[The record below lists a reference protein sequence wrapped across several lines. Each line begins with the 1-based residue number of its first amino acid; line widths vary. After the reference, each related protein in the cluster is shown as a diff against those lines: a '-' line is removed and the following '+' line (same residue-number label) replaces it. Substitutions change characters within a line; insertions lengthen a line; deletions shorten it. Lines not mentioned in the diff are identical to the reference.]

1 MRKTFCLLLLVVL
14 TGNAHAEDVLRVHNW
29 THYIE
34 PEVLAAFQRESG
46 IRVEY
51 TTFGSAA
58 ELDAAMVGP
67 AQYDLVVPSH
77 FQLTRLI
84 GEKRL
89 QALDFSRLPH
99 HDSLDPA
106 LLAML
111 AGFDSANRYAVPY
124 LWGSVGLV
132 SNPSLAGAAFGG
144 PLPNSWSL
152 LFDPQQSERL
162 ASCGLGMLDARE
174 ETLSLWLN
182 YRGRNLSKSGTRQI
196 DQAGKQ
202 LLALQG
208 KVRNLDNDGYIAAL
222 AEGRLCVA
230 MAWVG
235 HALMAVERNPA
246 LRYRIPDEG
255 ALVFIDSLA
264 IPTNAARPDLAY
276 RFIDYLLQP
285 DNARRNALASRF
297 YSPLAADSPE
307 MARLAREQPMLVPDQ
322 AERKRLYFLE
332 RLTPEQKARVDALWQ
347 QIKAARTAL

>member
-1 MRKTFCLLLLVVL
+1 MRKTFCLLLLNL
-14 TGNAHAEDVLRVHNW
+14 LAGFAQGEEVLRVFNW
-29 THYIE
+29 TNYIE

-46 IRVEY
+46 VRVEY
-51 TTFGSAA
+51 DTFSTAA
-58 ELDAAMVGP
+58 ELDAALAGP
-67 AQYDLVVPSH
+67 AKYDLVVPSH
-77 FQLTRLI
+77 FQLTWLI

-89 QALDFSRLPH
+89 QALDLARLPH
-99 HDSLDPA
+99 HASLDPA

-111 AGFDSANRYAVPY
+111 AGFNSANRYVVPY

-132 SNPSLAGAAFGG
+132 SNPSLAEPAFGG

-152 LFDPQQSERL
+152 LFDPQQRASL
-162 ASCGLGMLDARE
+162 AGCGVGMLDAPE

-182 YRGRNLSKSGTRQI
+182 YRGRNLSMGGTRQI
-196 DQAGKQ
+196 DQAGEQ
-202 LLALQG
+202 LLAQQPQ
-208 KVRNLDNDGYIAAL
+208 VRNLDNDRYIDDL
-222 AEGRLCVA
+222 AGGKLCVA

-235 HALMAVERNPA
+235 HALTAAERNPA

-264 IPTNAARPDLAY
+264 IPANAARPDLAY

-297 YSPLAADSPE
+297 YSPLAADEPE
-307 MARLAREQPMLVPDQ
+307 MKRLAQEQPMLVPDQ

-332 RLTPEQKARVDALWQ
+332 RLTPAQKARVDGVWERVKAVRAL
-347 QIKAARTAL
+347 

>member
-1 MRKTFCLLLLVVL
+1 MKKMFCLLLCTLL
-14 TGNAHAEDVLRVHNW
+14 AGFAQAEEVLRVYNW
-29 THYIE
+29 TNYIE

-51 TTFGSAA
+51 TTFSTAA
-58 ELDAAMVGP
+58 ELDAAMAGT

-77 FQLTRLI
+77 FQLARLI

-89 QALDFSRLPH
+89 QPLDVSLLPH
-99 HDSLDPA
+99 ANSLDPA

-111 AGFDSANRYAVPY
+111 AGFDSANRYVVPY
-124 LWGSVGLV
+124 LWGSVGMV
-132 SNPSLAGAAFGG
+132 SNPALAEPAFGG
-144 PLPNSWSL
+144 ALPNSWSL
-152 LFDPQQSERL
+152 LFDEQQRSRL
-162 ASCGLGMLDARE
+162 ASCGLGMLDAPE

-182 YRGRNLSKSGTRQI
+182 YRGRNLSKGGTRQI

-202 LLALQG
+202 LLAMQG
-208 KVRNLDNDGYIAAL
+208 QFRNLDNDGYVADL
-222 AEGRLCVA
+222 AGGRLCVA

-235 HALMAVERNPA
+235 HALTAAEKNPA
-246 LRYRIPDEG
+246 LRFRIPDEG

-285 DNARRNALASRF
+285 DNARRNALASHF
-297 YSPLAADSPE
+297 YSSLRADSPE
-307 MARLAREQPMLVPDQ
+307 MARLAKEQPMLVPNQ
-322 AERKRLYFLE
+322 VERKRLYFLE

-347 QIKAARTAL
+347 QIKASRTAL

>member
-1 MRKTFCLLLLVVL
+1 MKKTFCLLLWTLMAGL
-14 TGNAHAEDVLRVHNW
+14 AHGEEVLRVYNW
-29 THYIE
+29 ANYIE

-51 TTFGSAA
+51 ATFSTAA
-58 ELDAAMVGP
+58 DLDAALAGP

-77 FQLTRLI
+77 FQLARLI
-84 GEKRL
+84 GDKRL
-89 QALDFSRLPH
+89 LPLDVNQLRH
-99 HDSLDPA
+99 YDSLDPA

-111 AGFDSANRYAVPY
+111 AGFDAANRYVVPY

-132 SNPSLAGAAFGG
+132 SNPALAEPAFGG

-152 LFDPQQSERL
+152 LFDEQPRARL
-162 ASCGLGMLDARE
+162 AACGLGLLDAPE

-182 YRGRNLSKSGTRQI
+182 YRGRNLSMGGTRQI

-202 LLALQG
+202 LLAMQG
-208 KVRNLDNDGYIAAL
+208 QVRNLDNDGYIDDL
-222 AEGRLCVA
+222 ASGKLCVA

-235 HALMAVERNPA
+235 HALTAAERNPA

-264 IPTNAARPDLAY
+264 IPANAARPDLAY
-276 RFIDYLLQP
+276 RFIDYLLEP
-285 DNARRNALASRF
+285 GNARRNALASRF
-297 YSPLAADSPE
+297 YSSLRADAPE
-307 MARLAREQPMLVPDQ
+307 MLRLAKEQPMLVPDQ

-332 RLTPEQKARVDALWQ
+332 RLTPAQKARVDALWQ
-347 QIKAARTAL
+347 QVKAVRTAL

>member
-1 MRKTFCLLLLVVL
+1 MKKTFCLLLCTLL
-14 TGNAHAEDVLRVHNW
+14 TAFAQAEEVLRVYNW
-29 THYIE
+29 TNYID

-51 TTFGSAA
+51 TTFNTAA
-58 ELDAAMVGP
+58 DLDAALAGS

-89 QALDFSRLPH
+89 QSLDFAQLPH
-99 HDSLDPA
+99 YGSLDPA

-111 AGFDSANRYAVPY
+111 AGFDSANRYVVPY

-132 SNPSLAGAAFGG
+132 SNPSLAEAALGGA
-144 PLPNSWSL
+144 LPNSWSL
-152 LFDPQQSERL
+152 LFDEQQRSRL
-162 ASCGLGMLDARE
+162 AGCGLGMLDAPE

-182 YRGRNLSKSGTRQI
+182 YRGRNLSKAGTRQI

-202 LLALQG
+202 LLAMQG
-208 KVRNLDNDGYIAAL
+208 QFRNLDNDGYVGDL
-222 AEGRLCVA
+222 ASGKLCVA

-235 HALMAVERNPA
+235 HALTAAEKNPA
-246 LRYRIPDEG
+246 LRFRIPDEG

-264 IPTNAARPDLAY
+264 IPANAARPDLAY
-276 RFIDYLLQP
+276 RFIDYLLKP
-285 DNARRNALASRF
+285 ENARRNALASRF
-297 YSPLAADSPE
+297 YSPMAADSPE
-307 MARLAREQPMLVPDQ
+307 MARLAQEQPMLVPDQ

-332 RLTPEQKARVDALWQ
+332 RLKPEQKTHVDALWQ